1 MLPSWGWVYPSAVSR
16 GTGMFPGEELPCP
29 CWVWGVTAAEGWHPA
44 LSSAGPAALALP
56 PGSLSPAPAP
66 AGGDKEMGGAPL
78 AREVSHT
85 VTLLGTSARTAAR
98 EGLRAWLVLGEVGSD
113 CSCIPWGYFN
123 LGWVYSLIFTFNR
136 FSHFSP
142 CSGLGVSV

>member
-1 MLPSWGWVYPSAVSR
+1 MLPCWGWVYPSAVSR

-29 CWVWGVTAAEGWHPA
+29 CWVWGVTAAEGRHPA
-44 LSSAGPAALALP
+44 LSSAAQQHWHCPQ
-56 PGSLSPAPAP
+56 APSVLLQP
-66 AGGDKEMGGAPL
+66 QRVGTRKWEGVPL

-98 EGLRAWLVLGEVGSD
+98 EGLRAWLVLREVGSD

-123 LGWVYSLIFTFNR
+123 LGWVYSLIFTFNSED
-136 FSHFSP
+136 FLTSLP
-142 CSGLGVSV
+142 TQAWE